1 MYDLKHARDSA
12 AQKILVTFLTL
23 TGLFLVG
30 RIYFFLYFLPTNF
43 WRHNSVAEVFL
54 VFLSAFRFDISVA
67 SGLILFPALGTLLL
81 LPFSIMDGRIWQNI
95 LKFFCQ
101 TMLYATMLS
110 IIVSHYYYY
119 YYHDHF
125 NVFFWEFWE
134 NWENS
139 KLVIWSIFDELPI
152 LEMTLTLLGLVALRH
167 YLPLILRRW
176 VSSLLSKYHDQKYIL
191 IMLPFLIMVGMRG
204 TFDPL
209 PLTLQRYRAQVSEES
224 HLNSIHGN
232 PYYELYFSLYD
243 RTETSDT
250 NAIKKMLK
258 KATNEIP
265 QWYEL
270 LANMDER
277 REFKGT
283 DESNYH
289 LEYQL
294 PDLSKKYLKQKPK
307 HIVFIFMESQSGWLA
322 DYGDAQFQQS
332 FRKNLNKIQKQGLSF
347 TNYFAAGSGT
357 ISNMMRINLSIPV
370 KRYFR
375 LNNTAEIFKSFPD
388 TFPRVMERHGYLPRF
403 FYGGSLSWHK
413 LFSILPKLGY
423 QQIIGESSI
432 QNVTKTRFGVHDG
445 DLFELVDQKL
455 MQANQPTFNFIM
467 TLSNHPPYG
476 VPESFIS
483 PITFENA
490 PQKLKNKILDKDN
503 FNKRMRALAYTDQ
516 ALGDYMQKA
525 KGSPYFK
532 ETLFVLT
539 ADHSHDMYISW
550 EEEELYQQKKIPLI
564 FYSPNLLKITSTTN
578 ENQGSH
584 LDLPA
589 TLLSLISASPT
600 KLQSW
605 GRSLFVEPNNK
616 FLFSYHINC
625 LDDVCRSKEQT
636 FVLQKDQY
644 LTLCKDTWCFEKSN
658 DLSGIENAF
667 WHSGYNYL
675 FQYRIGGKATP
686 SFKHKDSRLLEGD

>member
-1 MYDLKHARDSA
+1 MHDIKYAREPA
-12 AQKILVTFLTL
+12 ALKILVTFLTL
-23 TGLFLVG
+23 TGLLLVG
-30 RIYFFLYFLPTNF
+30 KIYFFLEYLPTNF
-43 WRHNSVAEVFL
+43 WKTNSVAEVLL

-67 SGLILFPALGTLLL
+67 SGLILFPATGTLLL
-81 LPFSIMDGRIWQNI
+81 LPFSINKGIIWQKI
-95 LKFFCQ
+95 LSVYCQ
-101 TMLYATMLS
+101 TMLYATLLS

-119 YYHDHF
+119 YYNDHF

-139 KLVIWSIFDELPI
+139 KLVIWSIYDELPI
-152 LEMTLTLLGLVALRH
+152 IEVMFTMMGLVALLHFMSFIFRSWLSSMLSQ
-167 YLPLILRRW
+167 YFDKKLIL
-176 VSSLLSKYHDQKYIL
+176 VMLPIL
-191 IMLPFLIMVGMRG
+191 ILVGMRG

-209 PLTLQRYRAQVSEES
+209 PLTMQRYREQVSAVA

-232 PYYELYFSLYD
+232 PYYELYFSWHD
-243 RTETSDT
+243 RRETSDT

-270 LANMDER
+270 LANMDKR
-277 REFKGT
+277 RGFKGT
-283 DESNYH
+283 DESNYQ

-307 HIVFIFMESQSGWLA
+307 HIVFIFMESQSAWLA
-322 DYGDAQFQQS
+322 DYKDAQFQQS
-332 FRKNLNKIQKQGLSF
+332 IRKNLNKLQKQGLSF

-357 ISNMMRINLSIPV
+357 ISNIMRINLSIPV

-375 LNNTAEIFKSFPD
+375 LKNTAEIFKSFPD
-388 TFPRVMERHGYLPRF
+388 TFPRIMERQGYFPRF
-403 FYGGSLSWHK
+403 FYGGSLSWHR
-413 LFSILPKLGY
+413 LYNVLPKLGY
-423 QQIIGESSI
+423 RQIFGESAI
-432 QNVTKTRFGVHDG
+432 KNVSKNRFGAHDG
-445 DLFELVDQKL
+445 DLYELVHKKL
-455 MQANQPTFNFIM
+455 MQAKQPTFNFIM

-476 VPESFIS
+476 VPKSFIS

-503 FNKRMRALAYTDQ
+503 FNERMRALAYADQ
-516 ALGDYMQKA
+516 ALGDFMQKA
-525 KGSPYFK
+525 QESPYFK

-539 ADHSHDMYISW
+539 ADHSHDMNLKW
-550 EEEELYQQKKIPLI
+550 EAEEYYQLKKIPLI
-564 FYSPNLLKITSTTN
+564 FYSPNLLKITATTY

-584 LDLPA
+584 LDLPV
-589 TLLSLISASPT
+589 TLLSLISASPA

-605 GRSLFVEPNNK
+605 GKSLFEEPNNK
-616 FLFSYHINC
+616 MLFSFHINC
-625 LDDVCRSKEQT
+625 LDDVCRTKEQT
-636 FVLQKDQY
+636 YILQKDQY
-644 LTLCKDTWCFEKSN
+644 LTLCKETWCSEKSKQ
-658 DLSGIENAF
+658 LAEIENAF

-686 SFKHKDSRLLEGD
+686 TFK

>member
-1 MYDLKHARDSA
+1 MHDLKNTRGSA
-12 AQKILVTFLTL
+12 VQKILVTFLTL
-23 TGLFLVG
+23 TGLLLVG
-30 RIYFFLYFLPTNF
+30 RIYFFLDFLPTNF
-43 WRHNSVAEVFL
+43 WEHNSIAEVFF

-67 SGLILFPALGTLLL
+67 SGLMLFPALGALLL
-81 LPFSIMDGRIWQNI
+81 LPFSIMEGRIWQNI

-101 TMLYATMLS
+101 TMLYATTLS

-139 KLVIWSIFDELPI
+139 QLVIWSIFDELPI
-152 LEMTLTLLGLVALRH
+152 LEITLTLLVLVALKH
-167 YLPLILRRW
+167 YLPMILRLCF
-176 VSSLLSKYHDQKYIL
+176 SSLLPKYNDQKFIL

-209 PLTLQRYRAQVSEES
+209 PLTLQRYRAQVSEEA
-224 HLNSIHGN
+224 HLNSIHSN
-232 PYYELYFSLYD
+232 PYYELYFSWYD
-243 RTETSDT
+243 RAETSDT

-283 DESNYH
+283 DEGNYH

-307 HIVFIFMESQSGWLA
+307 HIVFIFMESQSAWLA
-322 DYGDAQFQQS
+322 DFEGAQFQQS
-332 FRKNLNKIQKQGLSF
+332 IRKNLNKIQKQGLSF

-357 ISNMMRINLSIPV
+357 ISNIMRINLSIPV

-375 LNNTAEIFKSFPD
+375 LKNTAEIFKSFPD
-388 TFPRVMERHGYLPRF
+388 TFPRVMERQGYLPRY
-403 FYGGSLSWHK
+403 FYGGSLSWHR
-413 LFSILPKLGY
+413 LYYFLPLIGY
-423 QQIIGESSI
+423 QEVFGESAI
-432 QNVTKTRFGVHDG
+432 KNVSKHRFGVHDG
-445 DLFELVDQKL
+445 DLFDLVHQKL
-455 MQANQPTFNFIM
+455 MQAKQPTFNFIM

-476 VPESFIS
+476 VPESFNS
-483 PITFENA
+483 PITFENT

-503 FNKRMRALAYTDQ
+503 FNKRMRALAYADQ

-525 KGSPYFK
+525 KESPYFK

-539 ADHSHDMYISW
+539 ADHSHDMNIRW

-564 FYSPNLLKITSTTN
+564 FYSPNLLKRTSTTN

-616 FLFSYHINC
+616 FLFSFHINC
-625 LDDVCRSKEQT
+625 LDDVCRTKEQT

-644 LTLCKDTWCFEKSN
+644 LTLCKDKWCLEKSKQ
-658 DLSGIENAF
+658 LSGIENAY
-667 WHSGYNYL
+667 WHSGYNY
-675 FQYRIGGKATP
+675 FFHYRIGGKATP
-686 SFKHKDSRLLEGD
+686 TFKK